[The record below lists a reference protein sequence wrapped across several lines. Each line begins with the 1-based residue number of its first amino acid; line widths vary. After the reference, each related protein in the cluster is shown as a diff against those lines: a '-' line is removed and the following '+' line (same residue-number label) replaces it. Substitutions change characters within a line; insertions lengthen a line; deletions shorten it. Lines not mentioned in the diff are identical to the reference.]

1 MSVRSHRTRTV
12 ITASFFDC
20 IQSLDREAL
29 VTELEKNTGNAVRG
43 SGKPLPVL
51 LELHSGE
58 ESKSGFQGF
67 DELFR
72 AAEMIVRS
80 PGLRPLGLMTMAP
93 FTADNEIVRRSF
105 TDKIYK
111 LHFPLRSPVFFHP
124 ISTASVNFSARNPL
138 ATHKKLI
145 LSPKS
150 V

>member
-1 MSVRSHRTRTV
+1 MIIWLILLLVTPGIIATCYFYRITGLKSDILKQLVVGTVFTFAINFLTTV
-12 ITASFFDC
+12 IVWF
-20 IQSLDREAL
+20 
-29 VTELEKNTGNAVRG
+29 RG
-43 SGKPLPVL
+43 HEIIYWS
-51 LELHSGE
+51 SDNN
-58 ESKSGFQGF
+58 F
-67 DELFR
+67 
-72 AAEMIVRS
+72 
-80 PGLRPLGLMTMAP
+80 GL
-93 FTADNEIVRRSF
+93 ISVQF

>member
-1 MSVRSHRTRTV
+1 MIKKILKRLRNKFLR
-12 ITASFFDC
+12 
-20 IQSLDREAL
+20 
-29 VTELEKNTGNAVRG
+29 
-43 SGKPLPVL
+43 PVL
-51 LELHSGE
+51 DQLSLVDKLYDLENKLNAISDKLSLVDKLYDLENNVNGI
-58 ESKSGFQGF
+58 SNKLS
-67 DELFR
+67 L
-72 AAEMIVRS
+72 
-80 PGLRPLGLMTMAP
+80 T
-93 FTADNEIVRRSF
+93 